1 MGYRCV
7 ATSVAGFVQQL
18 AVCYVGRGYYFYV
31 RGGIPPHKD
40 PAVIDRKLV
49 ERYGIAVSKWT
60 RCRRRKRG
68 QASLQYLR
76 HGGFFVLLA
85 THGEHPFFASEGRLV
100 RDIRR
105 QPLRFMG
112 YAIGCRPAR
121 GGGLLH
127 PSVRIERGQFAA
139 LKTHL
144 GRMAVH
150 RSVEDLCRIL
160 GSLPYEPYA
169 PVRDQLRILVRAI
182 NRRRKAAGLEPVPQE
197 ALRRR
202 RKPVRPFG
210 PHASEPMNGLHDLFC
225 PERAGRSDCIPERTF
240 FRSDSNERH
249 TEKEPEP
256 AQAGDPEGRELDSLS
271 EAGSD
276 ETGFGPTPGGPGGHD

>member
-31 RGGIPPHKD
+31 RGGIPAHKD
-40 PAVIDRKLV
+40 PTAIDRKLV
-49 ERYGIAVSKWT
+49 ERYGIAVSKWN

-76 HGGFFVLLA
+76 HGDFFVLLA
-85 THGEHPFFASEGRLV
+85 THGKHPFFALEGRLV

-112 YAIGCRPAR
+112 YAIGCRPGR
-121 GGGLLH
+121 GGGPLH
-127 PSVRIERGQFAA
+127 PSVRIERAEFAA
-139 LKTHL
+139 LKTRL
-144 GRMAVH
+144 GRIAVH
-150 RSVEDLCRIL
+150 RSVEDLGRIL

-169 PVRDQLRILVRAI
+169 PVRDQLRILVRSI
-182 NRRRKAAGLEPVPQE
+182 NRRRKAAGLEPVPSGT
-197 ALRRR
+197 LRHR

-210 PHASEPMNGLHDLFC
+210 PRASGPLGCPLDLSC
-225 PERAGRSDCIPERTF
+225 SERAGPCDCIPEWTF
-240 FRSDSNERH
+240 FRSDSNERYP
-249 TEKEPEP
+249 EQEPEP
-256 AQAGDPEGRELDSLS
+256 AQEADPEGRESDSFS
-271 EAGSD
+271 EAGSG
-276 ETGFGPTPGGPGGHD
+276 ETRSGPAPGGPGGHD

>member
-31 RGGIPPHKD
+31 RGGIPAHKD
-40 PAVIDRKLV
+40 PAAIDRKLV

-76 HGGFFVLLA
+76 HGDFFVLLA

-112 YAIGCRPAR
+112 YAIGCRPGR
-121 GGGLLH
+121 GGGPLH
-127 PSVRIERGQFAA
+127 PSVRIERREFAA

-144 GRMAVH
+144 GQMAVH
-150 RSVEDLCRIL
+150 RSVDDLGRIL
-160 GSLPYEPYA
+160 RSLPYEPYA
-169 PVRDQLRILVRAI
+169 PVRDQLRILVRSI
-182 NRRRKAAGLEPVPQE
+182 NRRRKVAGLEPVPSG
-197 ALRRR
+197 AFRHR

-210 PHASEPMNGLHDLFC
+210 PRASQPLEGSLDLSC
-225 PERAGRSDCIPERTF
+225 SERAGPSDCIPERTF

-249 TEKEPEP
+249 TEQEPEP
-256 AQAGDPEGRELDSLS
+256 AQEGDPEGRESDSFS
-271 EAGSD
+271 EAGSG
-276 ETGFGPTPGGPGGHD
+276 ETGSGPAPGGHGGYD

>member
-31 RGGIPPHKD
+31 QGGIPAQKD
-40 PAVIDRKLV
+40 PAAIDRKLV

-68 QASLQYLR
+68 HASVQYLR
-76 HGGFFVLLA
+76 HGEFFVLLA
-85 THGEHPFFASEGRLV
+85 THGEHPFFGSEGTLV

-105 QPLRFMG
+105 HPLRFMG

-121 GGGLLH
+121 GGGPLH
-127 PSVRIERGQFAA
+127 ASVRIERGEFAA
-139 LKTHL
+139 LKAHL

-150 RSVEDLCRIL
+150 RSVDDLCRIL
-160 GSLPYEPYA
+160 GSLHYEPYA
-169 PVRDQLRILVRAI
+169 PVRDQLRILVRSI
-182 NRRRKAAGLEPVPQE
+182 NRRRKAAGLEPVPSGT
-197 ALRRR
+197 LRQR

-210 PHASEPMNGLHDLFC
+210 PRASGPLGCPLDLSC
-225 PERAGRSDCIPERTF
+225 SERAGPSDCNPERTF

-249 TEKEPEP
+249 TEQEPESR
-256 AQAGDPEGRELDSLS
+256 QEGDPEGREPDSLS
-271 EAGSD
+271 EASSGARR
-276 ETGFGPTPGGPGGHD
+276 FGPSPGGHGGHD

>member
-31 RGGIPPHKD
+31 RGDAPTHKD

-85 THGEHPFFASEGRLV
+85 THGDHPFFASEGALV

-121 GGGLLH
+121 GGGAFH
-127 PSVRIERGQFAA
+127 PSVRIERGEFAA
-139 LKTHL
+139 LKTRL

-150 RSVEDLCRIL
+150 RSVEDLGRIL
-160 GSLPYEPYA
+160 SSLPYEPYA
-169 PVRDQLRILVRAI
+169 PVRDQLRILVRYI
-182 NRRRKAAGLEPVPQE
+182 NRRRKAAGLELVPAGAVRQ
-197 ALRRR
+197 R

-210 PHASEPMNGLHDLFC
+210 SRTSGTPECLHDLSC
-225 PERAGRSDCIPERTF
+225 SEGGGLSDCIPERTL
-240 FRSDSNERH
+240 FRSDSNERL
-249 TEKEPEP
+249 TGQEPEP
-256 AQAGDPEGRELDSLS
+256 AQTGDPEAREPSCLS
-271 EAGSD
+271 EAPSGESR
-276 ETGFGPTPGGPGGHD
+276 FGPASGGPGGHD

>member
-31 RGGIPPHKD
+31 RGGIPAHKD
-40 PAVIDRKLV
+40 PAAIDRKLV

-76 HGGFFVLLA
+76 HGDFFVLLA
-85 THGEHPFFASEGRLV
+85 TNGEHPVIASEGRLV

-121 GGGLLH
+121 GGGPLH
-127 PSVRIERGQFAA
+127 PSVRIERREFAA

-144 GRMAVH
+144 RQMAVH
-150 RSVEDLCRIL
+150 RSVEDLGRIL
-160 GSLPYEPYA
+160 RSLPYEPYA
-169 PVRDQLRILVRAI
+169 PVRDQLRILLRSL
-182 NRRRKAAGLEPVPQE
+182 NRRRKAAGLEPVPLAVLRQ
-197 ALRRR
+197 RRR
-202 RKPVRPFG
+202 PVRPFA
-210 PHASEPMNGLHDLFC
+210 PRSSEPLEEILNLSC
-225 PERAGRSDCIPERTF
+225 PERAGPSDCIPERTF

-249 TEKEPEP
+249 TEQEPEP
-256 AQAGDPEGRELDSLS
+256 AQEADPEGREPDSFS

>member
-31 RGGIPPHKD
+31 RGGIPTHKD
-40 PAVIDRKLV
+40 PAAIDRKLV

-85 THGEHPFFASEGRLV
+85 THGEHPFFSSEGRLV
-100 RDIRR
+100 KDIRR

-112 YAIGCRPAR
+112 YAIGCRPGR
-121 GGGLLH
+121 GGGPLH
-127 PSVRIERGQFAA
+127 PSVRIERGEFVA
-139 LKTHL
+139 LKTRL
-144 GRMAVH
+144 CRMAVH
-150 RSVEDLCRIL
+150 RSVDDLCRIL
-160 GSLPYEPYA
+160 GSLPYETYA
-169 PVRDQLRILVRAI
+169 PVRDQLRILVRSI
-182 NRRRKAAGLEPVPQE
+182 NRRRKAAGLEPVPPE

-210 PHASEPMNGLHDLFC
+210 PQASEPMDGLHNLFC
-225 PERAGRSDCIPERTF
+225 SERAAPSDCNPERTF

-249 TEKEPEP
+249 TEQEPESP
-256 AQAGDPEGRELDSLS
+256 QEGDPEGREPDSLS

-276 ETGFGPTPGGPGGHD
+276 EIGFGPPPGGPGGHD